1 MTKPWT
7 RTASI
12 ALAIAAAWSVLLVAA
27 AFVAPA
33 YSTSSGSASMD
44 TTSGATTTTEVTTGS
59 ATLVAVNGPGVLV
72 VIALPLVVTLLVAL
86 SLATGHRRVGWVLT
100 AILCLVNVLALLSVG
115 IFFVPVTLALI
126 VACASSERRR
136 VAHPADGPDPLSA

>member
-44 TTSGATTTTEVTTGS
+44 TTSGATTTAEVTTGS
-59 ATLVAVNGPGVLV
+59 ATLVAVNGPGV
-72 VIALPLVVTLLVAL
+72 LVVTLLVAL